1 MQYMEMPQ
9 DPSTPVAIPEFKNHK
24 RLKGNMGKLPKTSKK
39 GVPDRSSSTMERP
52 DATSD
57 KTSILTPPPG
67 QKTCQPSIVD
77 LCSSQDTTIGQTE
90 VLR

>member
-1 MQYMEMPQ
+1 MPQ

-24 RLKGNMGKLPKTSKK
+24 RLKGNMGKLQKNSKK
-39 GVPDRSSSTMERP
+39 GGPDRPSSTMERP
-52 DATSD
+52 DAASD

-67 QKTCQPSIVD
+67 QRTGQPSIVD
-77 LCSSQDTTIGQTE
+77 LASSQDTTIGQTE

>member
-1 MQYMEMPQ
+1 MPQ

-24 RLKGNMGKLPKTSKK
+24 RLKGNMGKLQKNSKK
-39 GVPDRSSSTMERP
+39 GVPDRPSSTMERP
-52 DATSD
+52 DAASD

-67 QKTCQPSIVD
+67 QRTGQPSIVD
-77 LCSSQDTTIGQTE
+77 LASSQDTTIGQTE

>member
-1 MQYMEMPQ
+1 MPQ

-24 RLKGNMGKLPKTSKK
+24 RLKGNMGKLQKNSKK
-39 GVPDRSSSTMERP
+39 GVPDRPSSTMERP
-52 DATSD
+52 DAASD
-57 KTSILTPPPG
+57 KASILTPPPG

-77 LCSSQDTTIGQTE
+77 LASSQDTTIGQTE